1 MGKKNIK
8 TRKTRSF
15 RNLQEDTAIIFK
27 IIKEQPSKKKN
38 SRVVEN
44 LRIITEIRIKETY
57 AKKQVLH
64 SWRFNSRSEIWS
76 QGILSWSSVNGKEI
90 KSIRLNKK
98 GVGMK
103 AEFQP
108 HCSKSYRRKKKQ
120 RMKRSPG

>member
-8 TRKTRSF
+8 TRKTSSF

-64 SWRFNSRSEIWS
+64 SWRFN
-76 QGILSWSSVNGKEI
+76 
-90 KSIRLNKK
+90 
-98 GVGMK
+98 
-103 AEFQP
+103 
-108 HCSKSYRRKKKQ
+108 
-120 RMKRSPG
+120 